1 MYNVAVAQQVL
12 EEIIDDVMTS
22 ATINPSVPAV
32 VFEVVTEI
40 ASGGDS
46 RHVERAEE
54 EGENIEYSEN
64 DISDIIDSEVAKDKE
79 AKKEADTEEKSDNLE
94 VQEVK
99 VQVTEEKAE
108 NKEEPKVITFGGKP
122 VPETGVVIINGY
134 ATSVQEPSSK
144 EKTEAPEPVV
154 PTPPSDFSFA
164 KQQSAIPQTDLDT
177 VSSQDLDV
185 SNPDDDTSDK
195 KSDTGSINTIDSVE
209 KEPEGE
215 SSTAVVSRRKKG
227 NIRPRNV
234 RCFSVCGFL
243 CVCVCVCAWVH
254 SFIFMFFLSSFNLLS
269 AFFSF
274 LFGPPSKTQLCWS
287 STLCW
292 NYFYWLS

>member
-1 MYNVAVAQQVL
+1 ML

-40 ASGGDS
+40 ASGDDG
-46 RHVERAEE
+46 RPAEKAEE
-54 EGENIEYSEN
+54 EGESIEYSE
-64 DISDIIDSEVAKDKE
+64 SDILDIINSEVTKDEE
-79 AKKEADTEEKSDNLE
+79 AKKEADTEEKKTNNLE

-144 EKTEAPEPVV
+144 EKTEAPDPEPVV
-154 PTPPSDFSFA
+154 PTPPTDFSFA

-215 SSTAVVSRRKKG
+215 ASTAVVSRRKKG

-234 RCFSVCGFL
+234 RCFSVCAYACGMGAFI
-243 CVCVCVCAWVH
+243 
-254 SFIFMFFLSSFNLLS
+254 SFYVL
-269 AFFSF
+269 SF
-274 LFGPPSKTQLCWS
+274 LFQFAGCLFFPFFLFLPPSKTQLCWNNPLS
-287 STLCW
+287 W
-292 NYFYWLS
+292 NYFYWVS